1 MKTPV
6 FANQA
11 LITPSMPGSEKE
23 PTNMQRRTVIGGALV
38 ALLALPGRVM
48 AKTLVV
54 PGDAF
59 DVLLKG
65 RYQQVPSGSGPN
77 LGLSTVDLNDG
88 TYWTTKIYPVNGIAG
103 SDDALT
109 AVGDFYVQIGSGNL
123 CAYDLPGGALAMQFL
138 PQNNITTFPDGLGL
152 DGFILQ
158 GTWELTVLEATGIF
172 RGFVR
177 GHNHMLDNLHFLTK
191 DGSGGIDEY
200 CVCFVSRRPKA

>member
-1 MKTPV
+1 MKTPA

-11 LITPSMPGSEKE
+11 LFTPSMPGSEKE
-23 PTNMQRRTVIGGALV
+23 PTNIQRRTVIGGALV
-38 ALLALPGRVM
+38 ALLAFPGRVM
-48 AKTLVV
+48 AKTLIV

-65 RYQQVPSGSGPN
+65 RYQPVTLGTGPN
-77 LGLSTVDLNDG
+77 LGLSTVDLTDG
-88 TYWTTKIYPVNGIAG
+88 TYSTTKIYPVNGIAG

-109 AVGDFYVQIGSGNL
+109 AVGDFYVQFDGSL

-138 PQNNITTFPDGLGL
+138 PQNNITTFPDGLG
-152 DGFILQ
+152 GTILQ

-177 GHNHMLDNLHFLTK
+177 GHNHMLDNLHFLG
-191 DGSGGIDEY
+191 DGSNGIDEY